1 MNEMDEI
8 KITETVYKQSVAIR
22 GIQNTN
28 KQRRVRLPHL
38 PPPPQQPRPQGFSLK
53 REKPWGRGC
62 PPNTHTNSTFD
73 IFENTTVTFEWSSLG
88 ICMLRAERLGTAFYG
103 VFPDLLGELTP
114 LTYPRRLDHE
124 TRDALA
130 AWSARNNRV

>member
-1 MNEMDEI
+1 MNEMNEI
-8 KITETVYKQSVAIR
+8 KITETVYKQS
-22 GIQNTN
+22 GCSSWNTKH
-28 KQRRVRLPHL
+28 KQTKTGPS
-38 PPPPQQPRPQGFSLK
+38 PPPPPP
-53 REKPWGRGC
+53 

-73 IFENTTVTFEWSSLG
+73 IFENTTVTIEWSSLV

-103 VFPDLLGELTP
+103 VFPGLLGELTP

-130 AWSARNNRV
+130 AWSARNNKV

>member
-8 KITETVYKQSVAIR
+8 KITETVYKQSVALR
-22 GIQNTN
+22 GIQKTN
-28 KQRRVRLPHL
+28 KQNRVRLP
-38 PPPPQQPRPQGFSLK
+38 PPPPP
-53 REKPWGRGC
+53 

-88 ICMLRAERLGTAFYG
+88 ICMLRVERLGTAFYG
-103 VFPDLLGELTP
+103 VFPGLLGELTP

>member
-8 KITETVYKQSVAIR
+8 KITETVYKQS
-22 GIQNTN
+22 GCSSWNPKN
-28 KQRRVRLPHL
+28 KQTKQGPTPPSPSPHTH
-38 PPPPQQPRPQGFSLK
+38 
-53 REKPWGRGC
+53 
-62 PPNTHTNSTFD
+62 THTNSTFD
-73 IFENTTVTFEWSSLG
+73 TCENVTVTFQWRSLS

-103 VFPDLLGELTP
+103 VFSGLLGEFTP

-130 AWSARNNRV
+130 VWSARNNRV

>member
-1 MNEMDEI
+1 MN
-8 KITETVYKQSVAIR
+8 KNNGNSLQTVGCSSWNPK
-22 GIQNTN
+22 N
-28 KQRRVRLPHL
+28 KQTKQGPT
-38 PPPPQQPRPQGFSLK
+38 PPSPP
-53 REKPWGRGC
+53 

-88 ICMLRAERLGTAFYG
+88 ICMLRVERLGTAFYG
-103 VFPDLLGELTP
+103 VFPGLLGELTP